1 MGGRKQH
8 LSERWEYAVGQD
20 GGLDL
25 YRNGVAVGFLG
36 RQFWY
41 FRLGRR
47 RGVSMYITVLPNEA
61 EVEVWRGRTM
71 EIRVR
76 TGIHGTWV
84 EKC

>member
-1 MGGRKQH
+1 VN
-8 LSERWEYAVGQD
+8 ERWEYAVGQD

-41 FRLGRR
+41 MRLARFGVR
-47 RGVSMYITVLPNEA
+47 RGTCVYVTVLPNEA

-76 TGIHGTWV
+76 TGTYGAWV
-84 EKC
+84 EKW